1 MGSAEE
7 TDLRRRLDSVT
18 AELLGTYE
26 EIEVLTTVAEI
37 AASNA
42 DVATV
47 GKRILDEASALL
59 QADVAFIIYSDPEL
73 KGEEPA
79 PAGITG
85 QERDA
90 LGALLARWLGD
101 RPRPVVM
108 APFLEG
114 AGIPHAP
121 DAPDRKSVV

>member
-1 MGSAEE
+1 MSSAEATE
-7 TDLRRRLDSVT
+7 LRRRLDGVT

-42 DVATV
+42 DVAAV
-47 GKRILDEASALL
+47 GQRILDEASGLL

-73 KGEEPA
+73 KGEEPV

-85 QERDA
+85 SERDA
-90 LGALLARWLGD
+90 LSGVLAGWLTNN
-101 RPRPVVM
+101 PKPVVM

-121 DAPDRKSVV
+121 D